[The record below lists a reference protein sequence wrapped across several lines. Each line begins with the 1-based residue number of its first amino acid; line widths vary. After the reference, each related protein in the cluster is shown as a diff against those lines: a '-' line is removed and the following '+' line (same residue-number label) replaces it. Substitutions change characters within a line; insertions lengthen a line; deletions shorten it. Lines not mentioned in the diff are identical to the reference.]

1 MAKTWNRL
9 GLWVGLIMPALLTF
23 APESRGTEKLI
34 WLLRDLAPLTVF
46 DGPKKG
52 QGLIDQLMPVLI
64 ASMPDYQHVILRVN
78 KARAIQMLKEQP
90 LACDPTLIW
99 SAARAHSITYSTPII
114 GLHSNGLAIRR
125 ENRPLLEPFV
135 HDQKLDLLA
144 MLNARTVKLG
154 VIAQRSYGE
163 WIDQQVSQGPQQQL
177 FTHYGS
183 DPLGSLLQMQS
194 AGRVQAVLGY
204 WPEIQSK
211 ARQVGL
217 PEDALIFYPVQGAPT
232 YQLIFIGCSDT
243 AQGRE
248 AIQAINIVLANLG
261 DNVLNTSEAQWSAPG
276 QTGEYQEPGQVVT
289 RPSTEH

>member
-1 MAKTWNRL
+1 MAKARKRL
-9 GLWVGLIMPALLTF
+9 GLWAGLIMPVLLIC
-23 APESRGTEKLI
+23 APESRATEKLI

-46 DGPKKG
+46 DGPQKG

-64 ASMPDYQHVILRVN
+64 ASMPNYQHVILRVN

-114 GLHSNGLAIRR
+114 GLHSNGLAILR
-125 ENRPLLEPFV
+125 ENLPLLEPFV

-144 MLNARTVKLG
+144 MLNAKKVKLG

-163 WIDQQVSQGPQQQL
+163 WIDEQVSQGPQQQL

-211 ARQVGL
+211 ASQVGL
-217 PEDALIFYPVQGAPT
+217 PEDALIFFPVQGAPV
-232 YQLIFIGCSDT
+232 YQLVYIGCSDT
-243 AQGRE
+243 SQGRE
-248 AIQAINIVLANLG
+248 AIHTINAVLANLG
-261 DNVLNTSEAQWSAPG
+261 ENVLNTSKAQWSAPG
-276 QTGEYQEPGQVVT
+276 QTGEYQEPGKVITQP
-289 RPSTEH
+289 PSEH

>member
-1 MAKTWNRL
+1 MAKTWNRP
-9 GLWVGLIMPALLTF
+9 GLWAGLIMPALLIC

-64 ASMPDYQHVILRVN
+64 ASMPNYQHVILRVN

-99 SAARAHSITYSTPII
+99 SAARAQSITYSTPII

-125 ENRPLLEPFV
+125 EQRPLLEPFV
-135 HDQKLDLLA
+135 YDHQLDLLA
-144 MLNARTVKLG
+144 MLNAKTVKLG

-163 WIDQQVSQGPQQQL
+163 WIDEQVSHGPLQQL
-177 FTHYGS
+177 FVHYGS

-204 WPEIQSK
+204 WPEILSK
-211 ARQVGL
+211 ASQVGL
-217 PEDALIFYPVQGAPT
+217 PKDALIFYPIHGAPT
-232 YQLIFIGCSDT
+232 FQMVYIGCSDT

-248 AIQAINIVLANLG
+248 AIQTINAVLANLG
-261 DNVLNTSEAQWSAPG
+261 DNVLNTSTAQWSAPG
-276 QTGEYQEPGQVVT
+276 QTEEYQEPGHVVT
-289 RPSTEH
+289 DPSIEH

>member
-9 GLWVGLIMPALLTF
+9 GLWAGLIMPALFTF
-23 APESRGTEKLI
+23 APESRGSEKLI

-52 QGLIDQLMPVLI
+52 QGMIDQLMPVLI
-64 ASMPDYQHVILRVN
+64 ASMPQYQHVILRVN
-78 KARAIQMLKEQP
+78 KARAIQMLKDQP

-99 SAARAHSITYSTPII
+99 SSARAHSIIYSTPIT

-125 ENRPLLEPFV
+125 ENQPLLEPFV
-135 HDQKLDLLA
+135 HDQELDLLA
-144 MLNARTVKLG
+144 LLNTKTVKLG

-163 WIDQQVSQGPQQQL
+163 WIDEQVSHGPQEQL

-211 ARQVGL
+211 ADQVGL
-217 PEDALIFYPVQGAPT
+217 PKDALIFYPVKGAPK
-232 YQLIFIGCSDT
+232 YQLIYIGCSDT
-243 AQGRE
+243 EQGRG
-248 AIQAINIVLANLG
+248 AIHTINAVLANLG
-261 DNVLNTSEAQWSAPG
+261 DNVLNTLKAQWAIPDH
-276 QTGEYQEPGQVVT
+276 TEEYQESGSVV
-289 RPSTEH
+289 PSVIER

>member
-9 GLWVGLIMPALLTF
+9 GLWAGLIMPALLTF
-23 APESRGTEKLI
+23 AHESRGTEKLI

-52 QGLIDQLMPVLI
+52 QGLIDPLMPVLI
-64 ASMPDYQHVILRVN
+64 ASMPNYQHVILRAN

-125 ENRPLLEPFV
+125 ENRPLLEPFI

-163 WIDQQVSQGPQQQL
+163 WIDEQVAHGPQQQL

-211 ARQVGL
+211 ASQVGL
-217 PEDALIFYPVQGAPT
+217 PKDALIFFPVQGAPL

-243 AQGRE
+243 EQGRE
-248 AIQAINIVLANLG
+248 AIHTINAVLANLG
-261 DNVLNTSEAQWSAPG
+261 DNVLNTSKTQWAAPG
-276 QTGEYQEPGQVVT
+276 QIGEYQDT
-289 RPSTEH
+289 RSSRDTPVH

>member
-9 GLWVGLIMPALLTF
+9 GLWAGLIMPALLIF
-23 APESRGTEKLI
+23 APESRGSEKLI

-52 QGLIDQLMPVLI
+52 QGMIDQLMPVLI
-64 ASMPDYQHVILRVN
+64 ASMPNYQHVILRVN
-78 KARAIQMLKEQP
+78 KARAIQMLKDQP
-90 LACDPTLIW
+90 LACDPTLLW
-99 SAARAHSITYSTPII
+99 NAARANSITYSTPII
-114 GLHSNGLAIRR
+114 GLHSNVLAIRR
-125 ENRPLLEPFV
+125 ENQPLLEPFV
-135 HDQKLDLLA
+135 HDQTLDLLA
-144 MLNARTVKLG
+144 MLKARTVKLG

-163 WIDQQVSQGPQQQL
+163 WIDEQVSHGPQEQL

-211 ARQVGL
+211 ASQVGL
-217 PEDALIFYPVQGAPT
+217 PKDALIFYPVKGAPL

-248 AIQAINIVLANLG
+248 AIHAINTVLANLG
-261 DNVLNTSEAQWSAPG
+261 DNALNSSTAQWFAPG
-276 QTGEYQEPGQVVT
+276 QAGEYPEPGPVVAD
-289 RPSTEH
+289 PPTEH